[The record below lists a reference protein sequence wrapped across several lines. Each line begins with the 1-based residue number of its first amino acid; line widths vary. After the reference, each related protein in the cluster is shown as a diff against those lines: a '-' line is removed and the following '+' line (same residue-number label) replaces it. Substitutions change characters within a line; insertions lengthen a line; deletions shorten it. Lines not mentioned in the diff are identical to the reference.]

1 VISALIRLRRALLAR
16 EPARFDIS
24 LARGTARFDCT
35 PRPPVRS
42 SKRGLSLVCFA
53 SSLCALALCL
63 GAGPA
68 STKLMNV
75 SEIRAGMRGY
85 GLSVFRGTEP
95 ERFDIEVIDV
105 LSNFRPDQDL
115 VLIKTPHP
123 VLDHA
128 GSVAGM
134 SGSPIYIDGRLIG
147 AYAYGWSFG
156 KDPIAGVTPIGN
168 MLRELDRPLQPPAPW
183 LKPLPAQARAAA
195 KPSVAPAHHDAFH
208 MLAEARRALPSEHA
222 TLRPVSTPLF
232 VGGMPARVSE
242 VLREHLAP
250 LGLQVLEG
258 VGGGATRSAD
268 PAASKYVDG
277 GAIAVTLL
285 RGDIQATG
293 VGTVTHVDG
302 KRLIAFGH
310 PMLDAGEL
318 RLPTATARV
327 LHILASER
335 SSFKIAEAVKPLG
348 ALVHDRQS
356 TIVIDTDVQAEAIPV
371 RIKLRGAP
379 AGMRGEWN
387 VHAASH
393 RLLTSALVASA
404 LSSALGAVSNDMSE
418 MMFRAESVVHL
429 RKHGE
434 QRVVDEGY
442 APLGFA
448 QPSALGQLRLFDMID
463 LSFANGY
470 ETDAIERID
479 VTIDVRFGR
488 EILELV
494 GVRLS
499 DSELDPGEPARVV
512 LTLRPFA
519 GEPEQRVLEVPLSST
534 LAGEQLELEFMPGHM
549 ARLEQPVA
557 QSLADLLQIVR
568 TRLPSTSLV
577 VSVQRKGRG
586 VSVASHVL
594 HNLPASAVDLI
605 SPSRDTARTPAFISE
620 ERRVIPLGRVLTG
633 QAKLALEI
641 RKEK

>member
-1 VISALIRLRRALLAR
+1 MRSRAHTRL
-16 EPARFDIS
+16 S
-24 LARGTARFDCT
+24 LA
-35 PRPPVRS
+35 
-42 SKRGLSLVCFA
+42 CFL
-53 SSLCALALCL
+53 SSLGALALCL

-68 STKLMNV
+68 TTKLMAV
-75 SEIRAGMRGY
+75 AEVRPGMRGH
-85 GLSVFRGTEP
+85 GLTVFRGTEP

-105 LSNFRPDQDL
+105 LANFRPDQDL
-115 VLIKTPHP
+115 VLVKTPHP
-123 VLDHA
+123 LLDHA

-134 SGSPIYIDGRLIG
+134 SGSPIYIDGRLVG

-168 MLRELDRPLQPPAPW
+168 MLRELDRPLRPPPAW
-183 LKPLPAQARAAA
+183 LKPVPARARAART
-195 KPSVAPAHHDAFH
+195 SVPPAHHDAFFA
-208 MLAEARRALPSEHA
+208 LGEARKSLPGEHA

-242 VLREHLAP
+242 VLREQLAP

-258 VGGGATRSAD
+258 VGGGVSQGRG
-268 PAASKYVDG
+268 PGASKYVDG

-327 LHILASER
+327 LHVLASER
-335 SSFKIAEAVKPLG
+335 SSFKIAEAVNPLG

-356 TIVIDTDVQAEAIPV
+356 TIVVDTDVEAETIPL

-379 AGMRGEWN
+379 AGTRSEWN

-404 LSSALGAVSNDMSE
+404 LASALGAVSNDMSE

-448 QPSALGQLRLFDMID
+448 QPSALGQLRLFDLVD
-463 LSFANGY
+463 LSFSNGY
-470 ETDAIERID
+470 ETDAIDHID

-494 GVRLS
+494 GVRLA

-512 LTLRPFA
+512 LALRPFG
-519 GEPEQRVLEVPLSST
+519 GELEQRVLEVPLSST
-534 LAGEQLELEFMPGHM
+534 LAGEQLELEFVPGHL

-557 QSLADLLQIVR
+557 QSLGDLLQIVR

-620 ERRVIPLGRVLTG
+620 ERRVVPFGRILSG

-641 RKEK
+641 RREK